1 MTSEQPGLFE
11 ELAEQLDQARTE
23 AYLIAEAEDYSYL
36 PFLPGVEVG
45 QAYPEIKDLGGIG
58 RGSPGVPS
66 LSFKGKLFTGG
77 VRRRPARCPLNA
89 DWRRSGTG

>member
-45 QAYPEIKDLGGIG
+45 
-58 RGSPGVPS
+58 
-66 LSFKGKLFTGG
+66 KLI
-77 VRRRPARCPLNA
+77 RK
-89 DWRRSGTG
+89 